1 MWSVNVTVPLGDRNR
16 HKATQSRRCIS
27 SSFIWLQS
35 NSALYCFSGWL
46 ILLSFK
52 DCSRQ
57 LNRKFNIVTCFLRIL
72 YLYIVHFEL
81 IYLLF
86 PNSNSSQA
94 PYPLLYNSSQF
105 YALFSLFF
113 LITRRVQLVPP
124 QGSWVCSHL
133 HGQPASG
140 HVPEGNWLSWQP
152 STASLSDSEVA
163 SWALY
168 SSWAHLMSP
177 NPGWNVGWLGL
188 FLCGQ
193 PKLSMAMALPCPE
206 VSAWW
211 QLPPQLLAFTVFL
224 PPFPECFLSLG
235 RKSVV

>member
-113 LITRRVQLVPP
+113 FNNQ
-124 QGSWVCSHL
+124 
-133 HGQPASG
+133 
-140 HVPEGNWLSWQP
+140 EGPISATPRLMGVQP
-152 STASLSDSEVA
+152 ST
-163 SWALY
+163 WAT
-168 SSWAHLMSP
+168 SQW
-177 NPGWNVGWLGL
+177 
-188 FLCGQ
+188 
-193 PKLSMAMALPCPE
+193 PCP
-206 VSAWW
+206 WRK
-211 QLPPQLLAFTVFL
+211 LTLLAAIH
-224 PPFPECFLSLG
+224 C
-235 RKSVV
+235 